1 MNLAIAILQSVTT
14 PVGILETFPA
24 APLGTPG
31 DTQALPDEG
40 LCPHDTSSG
49 DPRECGHKIIRF
61 SHSMNIIQ
69 TDRDRS
75 SLNIQKEIH
84 HNGMQIDTPLR
95 ALQVGKLNSDES
107 VMPEA
112 RNVVEIYARAD
123 DIKLQN
129 SRNGS
134 DILTRNLKPSGK
146 RATEDDLV
154 VALMEYTETS
164 AISLEDAKELVKH
177 QTNNGDILVVP
188 LQKDL
193 TKAADDGDG
202 LEADPVATY
211 LKNVETY
218 LQAVQALDIG
228 KPILGTI
235 PSISAEVTERLF
247 ELYSSQRLEGYC
259 VDFCRRTVTAKT
271 QLTQVVEPL
280 MWLLKDANELSSSL
294 VYAVNLLNRDHSG
307 NAETSPEHLFAFTV
321 GFDIVGDVH
330 ASPNY
335 EPDPEEVSHEI
346 KLLDMDANSYRDVQ
360 PQALDEY
367 IPPQSAFTPQ
377 ELQQKIRAD
386 PDDRYRLRKP
396 VNTELVTLYLDAI
409 DRGDTELLEQLQESE
424 AAIDTKLDSVTTTLE
439 AIQS

>member
-1 MNLAIAILQSVTT
+1 
-14 PVGILETFPA
+14 
-24 APLGTPG
+24 
-31 DTQALPDEG
+31 
-40 LCPHDTSSG
+40 
-49 DPRECGHKIIRF
+49 
-61 SHSMNIIQ
+61 MNIIQ

-75 SLNIQKEIH
+75 SLNIHKEIH
-84 HNGMQIDTPLR
+84 HNGTQIDTPLR
-95 ALQVGKLNSDES
+95 ALQVGKLNGDES

-123 DIKLQN
+123 DTKLQN

-188 LQKDL
+188 LQKNL

-202 LEADPVATY
+202 LEADPVVTY

-218 LQAVQALDIG
+218 LQAAEALDIG

-247 ELYSSQRLEGYC
+247 ELYSNQTLDGYC

-271 QLTQVVEPL
+271 QLRQVVEPL

-367 IPPQSAFTPQ
+367 IPSQSAFTPQ

-386 PDDRYRLRKP
+386 PDERYRLRKP
-396 VNTELVTLYLDAI
+396 VNTELVTLYLDAVAR
-409 DRGDTELLEQLQESE
+409 DDTELLEKLQESE
-424 AAIDTKLDSVTTTLE
+424 AAIDTKLNSVTTTLE
-439 AIQS
+439 AIQP

>member
-1 MNLAIAILQSVTT
+1 
-14 PVGILETFPA
+14 
-24 APLGTPG
+24 
-31 DTQALPDEG
+31 
-40 LCPHDTSSG
+40 
-49 DPRECGHKIIRF
+49 
-61 SHSMNIIQ
+61 MNIIQ

-84 HNGMQIDTPLR
+84 HNGTQIDTPLR
-95 ALQVGKLNSDES
+95 ALQVGKLNGDES

-134 DILTRNLKPSGK
+134 DILTRNLRPSRK
-146 RATEDDLV
+146 QASEDDLV

-202 LEADPVATY
+202 LDADPVATY

-218 LQAVQALDIG
+218 LQAVEALGIG
-228 KPILGTI
+228 KPTLGTI
-235 PSISAEVTERLF
+235 PSISSEVTQRLF
-247 ELYSSQRLEGYC
+247 ELYSDQNLDGYC

-335 EPDPEEVSHEI
+335 EPDPDEVSHQI

-367 IPPQSAFTPQ
+367 IPPQSAFTPA
-377 ELQQKIRAD
+377 ELRQKIRAD
-386 PDDRYRLRKP
+386 PNDRYRLRKP

-409 DRGDTELLEQLQESE
+409 DQGDTELLEQLQESE
-424 AAIDTKLDSVTTTLE
+424 AAIETKLESVTATLE
-439 AIQS
+439 AI